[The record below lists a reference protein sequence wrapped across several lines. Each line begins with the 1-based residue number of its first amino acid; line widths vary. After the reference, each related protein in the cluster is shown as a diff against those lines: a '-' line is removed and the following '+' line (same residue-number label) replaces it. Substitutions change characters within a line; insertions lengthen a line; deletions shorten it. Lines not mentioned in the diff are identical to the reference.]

1 MAHIAALKMVLLNAP
16 VTQSPCSL
24 PVFQSPRCSTDHL
37 LRHERCCFQQ
47 GLYLSEVQLTQ
58 THSGITVI
66 CGVGIWI
73 HFGCIFFG
81 WYSSVRSQECDSRG
95 TSEHMYT
102 YVTSRYSC
110 SLSCWLAA
118 TCSTWQ
124 KALHATACSPLGHSF
139 PGSCTQIAI
148 APAAVGDDPDYRPA
162 EWLEGIHFGRR
173 KSRTKRQ

>member
-1 MAHIAALKMVLLNAP
+1 MVLLNSP
-16 VTQSPCSL
+16 VTGHPVPL

-47 GLYLSEVQLTQ
+47 GLYLSELSDSLRLRNHRNLRCRDPIGSNFWMHLFWVVFQCPVT
-58 THSGITVI
+58 
-66 CGVGIWI
+66 
-73 HFGCIFFG
+73 
-81 WYSSVRSQECDSRG
+81 QECDSRG
-95 TSEHMYT
+95 TNEHMYT

-124 KALHATACSPLGHSF
+124 KALHATACSPLGRSF

-148 APAAVGDDPDYRPA
+148 ASAAVGDDPDYQPA